1 MLRGRRPSLAINR
14 GEDVQGIPLT
24 DGDRWPW
31 LDRLSELISEV
42 ASLRQDS
49 ILACSALKQAYR
61 DRLQGGSGQVVF
73 VYLQGDY
80 EVFHRRLL
88 RRPDHFMNA
97 DMLQSQLDTL
107 EEPRNA
113 LFVDA
118 TQEPASIVETVKRHL
133 RLGRPR

>member
-1 MLRGRRPSLAINR
+1 
-14 GEDVQGIPLT
+14 
-24 DGDRWPW
+24 
-31 LDRLSELISEV
+31 
-42 ASLRQDS
+42 
-49 ILACSALKQAYR
+49 
-61 DRLQGGSGQVVF
+61 
-73 VYLQGDY
+73 
-80 EVFHRRLL
+80 
-88 RRPDHFMNA
+88 MNA